1 MTDKTTI
8 IFMGTPQFS
17 VPILKAL
24 FENPEYQIL
33 AVVTQPDRKVGRK
46 QILTASP
53 VKQLAIDLGIQQIL
67 QPEKISGSIEQQ
79 TIINLQPDLIIT
91 AAFGQFLPTKI
102 LEAAKVAA
110 INVHAS
116 LLPKHR
122 GGAPI
127 HRAIMQGD
135 QQTGVSIMFMILQM
149 DAGDVIS
156 QTAIEIDEHDNVGS
170 LSQKLSVVG
179 RDLLMKTLPNI
190 LSGNIDPTVQDSTA
204 VTVSPNIKKEEQTI
218 NFALETAQEINQHVR
233 GLYPTHPAFFET
245 VNQQRITLIEA
256 IDTKQ
261 STSLLPGE
269 IVLVDKNQLWIA
281 AANQTVVSLIKL
293 QPAGK
298 KPMDIKQ
305 YLNGAANLLKV
316 GEQLIRV

>member
-8 IFMGTPQFS
+8 VFMGTPQFS

-46 QILTASP
+46 QSLTASP

-190 LSGNIDPTVQDSTA
+190 LSGNIDPTVQDPTA
-204 VTVSPNIKKEEQTI
+204 VTVSPNIKKEEQAI

-298 KPMDIKQ
+298 TPMDIKQ

>member
-24 FENPEYQIL
+24 FENPNYQIL

-53 VKQLAIDLGIQQIL
+53 VKQLALELGIQQIL
-67 QPEKISGSIEQQ
+67 QPEKISGSVEQQ
-79 TIINLQPDLIIT
+79 TIIDLQPDLIIT

-127 HRAIMQGD
+127 HRAIIQGD
-135 QQTGVSIMFMILQM
+135 RQTGVSIMFMILQM

-156 QTAIEIDEHDNVGS
+156 QAAIEIDENDNVGS
-170 LSQKLSVVG
+170 LSQKLSLLG
-179 RDLLMKTLPNI
+179 RDLLIKTLPDI
-190 LSGNIDPTVQDSTA
+190 LSGNINPAAQNPME
-204 VTVSPNIKKEEQTI
+204 VTISPNIKKEEQLI
-218 NFALETAQEINQHVR
+218 NFSVETAQEINQHVR
-233 GLYPTHPAFFET
+233 GLYPSHPAFFET

-256 IDTKQ
+256 VDAQ
-261 STSLLPGE
+261 QETSLQPGE
-269 IVLVDKNQLWIA
+269 IVLIDKNQLLVA
-281 AANQTVVSLIKL
+281 AANQTVISIIKL

-298 KPMDIKQ
+298 NPMDIKQ
-305 YLNGAANLLKV
+305 YLNGVANQLKV
-316 GEQLIRV
+316 GEQLVRV